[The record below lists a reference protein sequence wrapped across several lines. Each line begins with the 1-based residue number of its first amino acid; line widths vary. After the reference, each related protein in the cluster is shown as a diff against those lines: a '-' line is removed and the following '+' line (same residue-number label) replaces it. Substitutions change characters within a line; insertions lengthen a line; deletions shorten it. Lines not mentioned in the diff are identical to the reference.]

1 MIYNYMIEAFVL
13 LVLILLSYIDLKNIN
28 LKKKGFPAVLTS
40 GLLLVVAL
48 TKFNNIEFGLLA
60 FILAWFLM
68 EADFFGGVADLK
80 IIAVMGFFISGLG
93 MFLLFT
99 IMIVVF
105 GTVYKIAMVK
115 IIKMKE
121 TDEVAFIP
129 VLLAVAITLFIIQ
142 YLV

>member
-13 LVLILLSYIDLKNIN
+13 LVLILLSYIDLK
-28 LKKKGFPAVLTS
+28 KKEFPAVLTS

-48 TKFNNIEFGLLA
+48 TKFDNIEFGVLA
-60 FILAWFLM
+60 FVLAWFLM
-68 EADFFGGVADLK
+68 EADFFGGIADLK
-80 IIAVMGFFISGLG
+80 IIAVMGFFVSGLG
-93 MFLLFT
+93 MFFLFT

-105 GTVYKIAMVK
+105 GTVYKVAMVK

-129 VLLAVAITLFIIQ
+129 VLLAVFVTLLIIQ
-142 YLV
+142 HLV